1 MPLRNLFQKTDFMRY
16 SSIDS
21 QSSKSDIQKQAI
33 KMDKKELIISS
44 FTNCNWFE
52 QWIHQTITYELREL
66 ICHSHKNL
74 KNYCSKFSIFILY
87 VFWIHY
93 FHLTPHFHNYSPIS
107 HAIKIFWFFSHFF
120 SRSFRSSD
128 LLYFLNFF
136 KKFLFIKSR
145 NHCLF
150 VYGFNILKN
159 KS

>member
-1 MPLRNLFQKTDFMRY
+1 MCA
-16 SSIDS
+16 
-21 QSSKSDIQKQAI
+21 SSKSVW
-33 KMDKKELIISS
+33 E
-44 FTNCNWFE
+44 NWFYAIFLNWFTIL
-52 QWIHQTITYELREL
+52 QKWHPKTSNKNGQKGINNFFFHQLQLIWTMDSPNNYICEL

-74 KNYCSKFSIFILY
+74 KNYCSKFSFFILY
-87 VFWIHY
+87 VFWTHY
-93 FHLTPHFHNYSPIS
+93 FHLTPHLHNYSPIS

-120 SRSFRSSD
+120 SRSFGSSD